1 MVEGVPRA
9 ALWQAALLLPH
20 PVLTLLYLLAV
31 RGERVEPSFGPVVA
45 LVALPFLSAVVG
57 VTHLRRTAAAGSRGG
72 QMVLLALAALE
83 AAFTVL
89 AAAVVGFAIGLRSL

>member
-1 MVEGVPRA
+1 VVERVPRA
-9 ALWQAALLLPH
+9 VLWQAALLLPH

-31 RGERVEPSFGPVVA
+31 RGERVEPSFGPVVV
-45 LVALPFLSAVVG
+45 LVALPIVSAMVG
-57 VTHLRRTAAAGSRGG
+57 ISHLRQIASAGSRGG

>member
-1 MVEGVPRA
+1 MVGI
-9 ALWQAALLLPH
+9 
-20 PVLTLLYLLAV
+20 
-31 RGERVEPSFGPVVA
+31 S
-45 LVALPFLSAVVG
+45 
-57 VTHLRRTAAAGSRGG
+57 HLRQIASAGSRGG

>member
-1 MVEGVPRA
+1 M
-9 ALWQAALLLPH
+9 L
-20 PVLTLLYLLAV
+20 
-31 RGERVEPSFGPVVA
+31 SA
-45 LVALPFLSAVVG
+45 LVGIS
-57 VTHLRRTAAAGSRGG
+57 HLRRTAAVGSRSG

>member
-1 MVEGVPRA
+1 MVERVPRA
-9 ALWQAALLLPH
+9 LLWQAALLLPH

-31 RGERVEPSFGPVVA
+31 RAARVEPSFGPVVV
-45 LVALPFLSAVVG
+45 LVALPVLSALVG
-57 VTHLRRTAAAGSRGG
+57 ISHLRRTAAVGSRSG

>member
-1 MVEGVPRA
+1 VVERVSRGV
-9 ALWQAALLLPH
+9 LWQAALLLPH

-31 RGERVEPSFGPVVA
+31 RAERVEPSFGPVVGLVVLPVASA
-45 LVALPFLSAVVG
+45 LVGIA
-57 VTHLRRTAAAGSRGG
+57 HLRQTSPAGSRGG
-72 QMVLLALAALE
+72 QMVLLALAVLE